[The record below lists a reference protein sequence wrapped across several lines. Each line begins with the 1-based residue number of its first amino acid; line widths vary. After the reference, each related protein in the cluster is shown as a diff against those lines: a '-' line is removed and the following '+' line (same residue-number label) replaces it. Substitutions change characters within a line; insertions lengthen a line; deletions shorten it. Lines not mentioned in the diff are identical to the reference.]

1 MIVPTLCVGTH
12 PVTLCV
18 TVAQSRDAERPELH
32 SHAERGNDLSSHRRS
47 HIGYNQRPLRLP
59 QGTAMSGLE
68 LFAAA
73 LGVIAVWLT
82 VKQNPWCW
90 PIGLVMV
97 LLYTWIF
104 FDVKLYSDMLLQVI
118 YAALQLYGWWQWT
131 RAGEVKQGRQVTSL
145 GLQPILQGLAVGAVG
160 SLLLGAAMAHWTDA
174 AQPWL
179 DATLT
184 GFSLVAQMWM
194 AQKRVQCWPLWITVD
209 VIFVGL
215 FLYKGLYLTAAL
227 YALFTVI
234 AVQGWREWRADPALH
249 A

>member
-1 MIVPTLCVGTH
+1 
-12 PVTLCV
+12 
-18 TVAQSRDAERPELH
+18 
-32 SHAERGNDLSSHRRS
+32 
-47 HIGYNQRPLRLP
+47 
-59 QGTAMSGLE
+59 MSGLE

-97 LLYTWIF
+97 LLYSWIF
-104 FDVKLYSDMLLQVI
+104 FEVKLYSDMLLQVV

-131 RAGEVKQGRQVTSL
+131 RTGATMHGREVSRLDGRSVALSL
-145 GLQPILQGLAVGAVG
+145 AIGALG
-160 SLLLGAAMAHWTDA
+160 SLLLGAAMVQWTDA

-179 DATLT
+179 DAALT
-184 GFSLVAQMWM
+184 GFSLVAQVWM
-194 AQKRVQCWPLWITVD
+194 AQKRVQCWPLWIALD

-215 FLYKGLYLTAAL
+215 FIYKGLYLTATL
-227 YALFTVI
+227 YGLFTVI

>member
-1 MIVPTLCVGTH
+1 
-12 PVTLCV
+12 
-18 TVAQSRDAERPELH
+18 
-32 SHAERGNDLSSHRRS
+32 
-47 HIGYNQRPLRLP
+47 
-59 QGTAMSGLE
+59 MSGLE

-97 LLYTWIF
+97 LLYTWVF
-104 FDVKLYSDMLLQVI
+104 FVVKLYSDMLLQVV
-118 YAALQLYGWWQWT
+118 YAGLQVYGWWQWT
-131 RAGEVKQGRQVTSL
+131 RAGEVRQGRQVTRLGTQAVLLSL
-145 GLQPILQGLAVGAVG
+145 SLGAVG

-179 DATLT
+179 DAALT

-194 AQKRVQCWPLWITVD
+194 AQKRVQCWALWIVVD

-215 FLYKGLYLTAAL
+215 FVYKGLYLTAAL

-234 AVQGWREWRADPALH
+234 AVQGWREWRADPALR

>member
-1 MIVPTLCVGTH
+1 
-12 PVTLCV
+12 
-18 TVAQSRDAERPELH
+18 
-32 SHAERGNDLSSHRRS
+32 
-47 HIGYNQRPLRLP
+47 
-59 QGTAMSGLE
+59 MSGLE

-97 LLYTWIF
+97 LVYSWIF

-118 YAALQLYGWWQWT
+118 YAALQLYGWWQWS
-131 RAGEVKQGRQVTSL
+131 RRGDARPGRKVTYLESRSVWASVAWGAIVSL
-145 GLQPILQGLAVGAVG
+145 A
-160 SLLLGAAMAHWTDA
+160 LGAGMAHFTDA

-184 GFSLVAQMWM
+184 GFSLVAQVWM
-194 AQKRVQCWPLWITVD
+194 AQKRVQCWPLWILLD

-215 FLYKGLYLTAAL
+215 FVYKDLYLTAAL
-227 YALFTVI
+227 YALFTLL
-234 AVQGWREWRADPALH
+234 AVQGWREWRTDLAL
-249 A
+249 AR

>member
-1 MIVPTLCVGTH
+1 
-12 PVTLCV
+12 
-18 TVAQSRDAERPELH
+18 
-32 SHAERGNDLSSHRRS
+32 
-47 HIGYNQRPLRLP
+47 
-59 QGTAMSGLE
+59 MSGLE

-97 LLYTWIF
+97 LLYSWIF
-104 FDVKLYSDMLLQVI
+104 FEVKLYSDMLLQVI

-131 RAGEVKQGRQVTSL
+131 RGGKAHYGRKVSQLDTRPML
-145 GLQPILQGLAVGAVG
+145 FGLAMGATG

-179 DATLT
+179 DAALT
-184 GFSLVAQMWM
+184 GFSLVAQLWM
-194 AQKRVQCWPLWITVD
+194 ARKHLQCWPLWIALD

-215 FLYKGLYLTAAL
+215 FVYKGMYLTAAL
-227 YALFTVI
+227 YGIFMLL
-234 AVQGWREWRADPALH
+234 AVQGWREWRADPLLRT
-249 A
+249 